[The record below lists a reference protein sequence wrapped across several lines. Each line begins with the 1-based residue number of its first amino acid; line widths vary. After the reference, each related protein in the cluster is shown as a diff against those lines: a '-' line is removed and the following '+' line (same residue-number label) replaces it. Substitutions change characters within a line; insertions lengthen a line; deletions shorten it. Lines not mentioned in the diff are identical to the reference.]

1 MPKYT
6 NGNVATQIL
15 IIGVAIYSTTMLFG
29 NIFSVV
35 KLNKSLIA
43 NSVALCIFNMI
54 FSSALVLF
62 IERSV
67 NMVAIGTGLSYALY
81 SLLLMIKLSRKFDYS
96 FIKLFSRSWLPVLGI
111 IIPSVLFYIFIEN
124 IYVAAG
130 LALFTILL
138 VCGIISRLFF
148 KK

>member
-1 MPKYT
+1 
-6 NGNVATQIL
+6 
-15 IIGVAIYSTTMLFG
+15 
-29 NIFSVV
+29 
-35 KLNKSLIA
+35 
-43 NSVALCIFNMI
+43 
-54 FSSALVLF
+54 
-62 IERSV
+62 
-67 NMVAIGTGLSYALY
+67 MVAIGTGLSYALY